1 MTMPFQ
7 WFNSDNVVLLTE
19 RLSERLSYFWPSK
32 GTESETIPTVSRAK
46 VGHKRIFVFFSLCL
60 VLVQA
65 LCTVFIQS

>member
-19 RLSERLSYFWPSK
+19 LLSYFWPSK

-65 LCTVFIQS
+65 LCTVFIQG